1 MHEDGI
7 DADDQ
12 PFAASDEEALDA
24 VATGDG
30 RFASELD
37 TPLPV
42 DGGAACGRSIRL
54 RRAR

>member
-12 PFAASDEEALDA
+12 PFAASDEAALDA